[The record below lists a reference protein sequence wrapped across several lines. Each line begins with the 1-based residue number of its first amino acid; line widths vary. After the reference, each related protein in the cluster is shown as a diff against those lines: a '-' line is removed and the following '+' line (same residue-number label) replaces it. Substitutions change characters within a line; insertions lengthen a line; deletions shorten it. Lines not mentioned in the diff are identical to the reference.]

1 MVTDGEFSQIQGQM
15 YKPLSRSSSWPK
27 EAGQSKQTR
36 QSISHIFNPFSSS
49 GVHMPSCRDQG
60 KRLAGLG
67 LGFTFSEPGSDS
79 GRKATQLG
87 RVQEQKYPVPGVSCP
102 PQPRLRHHEF
112 MFLQRQI
119 AIHSCKMRR
128 VGHKVQSLCLRWECL
143 KQSVQLPADQRACPG
158 VALCGCC
165 DRRAPAGFWHP
176 RLVTEAMPCEVTQ
189 ACHQSGGSE
198 MGKEPRPPR
207 QPLCRGLHGYC
218 EVCTAWPSCSGLGAA
233 CSEEA

>member
-1 MVTDGEFSQIQGQM
+1 MFICLPAEIRGNVWQGWDSDL
-15 YKPLSRSSSWPK
+15 PFLSPALTRAGRPPNWAECRSRS
-27 EAGQSKQTR
+27 TR
-36 QSISHIFNPFSSS
+36 FQVSPAHHSH
-49 GVHMPSCRDQG
+49 
-60 KRLAGLG
+60 
-67 LGFTFSEPGSDS
+67 GFGITN
-79 GRKATQLG
+79 L
-87 RVQEQKYPVPGVSCP
+87 
-102 PQPRLRHHEF
+102 
-112 MFLQRQI
+112 FLQRQI
-119 AIHSCKMRR
+119 TIHSCKMRR
-128 VGHKVQSLCLRWECL
+128 VGHKIQSLCLRWECL